1 MLLRKCHD
9 MVHQFPTIENIISN
23 RQLESLKSQ
32 MSFRLSVVHQKSKPR
47 VRNSQ
52 IQCTGKVHVYAYSCK
67 CVVSVTF
74 VYWHS
79 SSGYDHIGAADLGCF
94 ILIHT
99 SHRTRD
105 KIRIFSLWN
114 RKLSKNFSWNILQY
128 TVASKSSNRLH
139 HRHWLSWQQAKWNEK
154 HQITSV
160 AGVNAAD

>member
-1 MLLRKCHD
+1 MLMMLARCGWCFTNRLKRRLYGRLFSIAMEMIHENLNNLQSMLLRKCHD

-52 IQCTGKVHVYAYSCK
+52 IQCTWKVHVYSCK

-79 SSGYDHIGAADLGCF
+79 SSGYEHIGPQILAA
-94 ILIHT
+94 
-99 SHRTRD
+99 SYSY
-105 KIRIFSLWN
+105 IRLTEPGTKSEFSPCEN
-114 RKLSKNFSWNILQY
+114 RKKSKNFSWNIL
-128 TVASKSSNRLH
+128 
-139 HRHWLSWQQAKWNEK
+139 E
-154 HQITSV
+154 
-160 AGVNAAD
+160 